1 MRSKFTTE
9 SCWATSR
16 SWPRPVAWRWT
27 IAARIPIAVWS
38 PAPVSA
44 RPPMALV
51 GGPSGEPVI
60 LAALVGQ
67 RGAALL
73 AGGRLDLDDI
83 SAEPR
88 EHLRG
93 ARSRL
98 VLRQIENANP
108 IESLRH

>member
-51 GGPSGEPVI
+51 GGPSGEPVMLMAPAI
-60 LAALVGQ
+60 AWAIQLKAFVVRVGP
-67 RGAALL
+67 GAAEALHRRQDQSGIQ
-73 AGGRLDLDDI
+73 ARERVP
-83 SAEPR
+83 AE
-88 EHLRG
+88 
-93 ARSRL
+93 A
-98 VLRQIENANP
+98 
-108 IESLRH
+108 ESVQRA